1 MRAFERED
9 KGSSSIGA
17 ILHSLRVKPVVG
29 FRVGRTSP
37 VVGII
42 AAHRYFPRLACSY
55 REHFYRDSPD
65 FLPVSRFDRRLSER
79 NAPLSAYRCRY
90 SFPSPTPSACLSVS
104 LIPKRQRST
113 PTRLPVFESGRNHSF
128 GDVAFDARSGLTTI
142 SDTAATCPRS
152 SARSCMCACA
162 SDCAGGLWSRA
173 SEGAR
178 NGMRVAIYARCGERG
193 GSSRGTAI
201 EHRRDSGC
209 CRPPQPSLSRLPG
222 EAAP

>member
-1 MRAFERED
+1 L
-9 KGSSSIGA
+9 GA

-90 SFPSPTPSACLSVS
+90 SFPSPIPSACLSVS

-113 PTRLPVFESGRNHSF
+113 PTRLPS
-128 GDVAFDARSGLTTI
+128 VAARRSHPARAALLVVRHVIARQGKGIDSLHQLHLKDDETPISTPTKCRSTARS
-142 SDTAATCPRS
+142 
-152 SARSCMCACA
+152 
-162 SDCAGGLWSRA
+162 
-173 SEGAR
+173 
-178 NGMRVAIYARCGERG
+178 
-193 GSSRGTAI
+193 
-201 EHRRDSGC
+201 
-209 CRPPQPSLSRLPG
+209 PSLSSSKIRDLKELRSQLTLRATTPS
-222 EAAP
+222 EYP